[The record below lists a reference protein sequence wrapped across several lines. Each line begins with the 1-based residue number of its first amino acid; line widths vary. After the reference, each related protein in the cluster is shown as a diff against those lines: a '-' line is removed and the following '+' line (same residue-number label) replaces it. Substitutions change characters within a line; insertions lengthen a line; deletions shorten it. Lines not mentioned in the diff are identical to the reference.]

1 VLRFAT
7 LLGVLYAFAVA
18 WVIFSTVVT
27 LFVLY
32 DARNMR
38 ESRREIWVFLRRND
52 ALAKSNWAR
61 LQSAALAMDEIEA
74 ARERVRA
81 YAESIGVCPNCR
93 KQPGDNAAQG
103 QSGTR
108 PLVP

>member
-1 VLRFAT
+1 MLRFAT

-32 DARNMR
+32 DAHNMR
-38 ESRREIWVFLRRND
+38 ENRRSIARNN
-52 ALAKSNWAR
+52 ALAKMNWDR
-61 LQSAALAMDEIEA
+61 LQLATLALDEIEA

-93 KQPGDNAAQG
+93 KQPGDDSA
-103 QSGTR
+103 
-108 PLVP
+108 

>member
-1 VLRFAT
+1 MLRFAT

-38 ESRREIWVFLRRND
+38 ESRRDTWRSIKRND
-52 ALAKSNWAR
+52 AFAKLNWAR
-61 LQSAALAMDEIEA
+61 LQNATLALDEIEA

-93 KQPGDNAAQG
+93 KQPGDDSA
-103 QSGTR
+103 
-108 PLVP
+108 